1 MAKIL
6 GICASARKESTY
18 YALEKAL
25 EAVRTEGV
33 ETALLELRGKKIAPC
48 IGCNLCVK

>member
-25 EAVRTEGV
+25 EAVRAEGK
-33 ETALLELRGKKIAPC
+33 EDSSLHRL
-48 IGCNLCVK
+48 